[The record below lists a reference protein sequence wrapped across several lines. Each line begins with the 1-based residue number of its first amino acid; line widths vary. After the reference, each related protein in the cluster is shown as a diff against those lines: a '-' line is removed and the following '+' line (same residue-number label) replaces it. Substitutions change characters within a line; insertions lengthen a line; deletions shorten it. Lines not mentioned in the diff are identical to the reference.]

1 MLNSLLQNINDGAKL
16 YDTEKQAEIGKI
28 ADFSTK
34 EMEEQEQMSKSIRNN
49 INSTKENMKKS
60 AEELSKNIEKWKI
73 IKDKISKS
81 NELLNNIIFI
91 N

>member
-81 NELLNNIIFI
+81 NETNE
-91 N
+91 